1 MSKKHKHEEHLN
13 HEAWAIPYGDLVT
26 LLLAFFVVMY
36 AVSSLNEG
44 KFRTMAESMS
54 EAFGGKPRTI
64 KPVQFGTISKDT
76 TEGKMPPKI
85 SVAAGPVSPVRNRT
99 WQPPKT
105 KSSSAANNKA
115 ADGSGTSNSR
125 GTSDNSGMSQDS
137 GTARAGQINGRAN
150 GDLQLIGE
158 HLVAALSDLIDSDL
172 IEVRRT
178 PNWLEVELKTDIFF
192 ESGSAIPNAKAV
204 ATMERLANTLTP
216 FPNLIRVEGYT
227 DNVPI
232 RSLQFPSNW
241 ELSAARAASVV
252 HVFIA
257 KGIESSRLAI
267 VGFSDQQPKHS
278 NDNVLGR
285 AANRRVLLVI
295 LALPEQPLT
304 PILTDGLADDP
315 AAAANL
321 MSAASITAN
330 IETSP
335 VPPSLSQETAVP
347 NDEAPQSSATSST
360 NQQIGASEAD

>member
-64 KPVQFGTISKDT
+64 KPVQFGTISRDVS
-76 TEGKMPPKI
+76 EAKMPPKI
-85 SVAAGPVSPVRNRT
+85 SAPAGPISPVRNRA
-99 WQPPKT
+99 WQPPKP
-105 KSSSAANNKA
+105 KPSSAESNKA
-115 ADGSGTSNSR
+115 AAGSRMLPVNDAVS
-125 GTSDNSGMSQDS
+125 
-137 GTARAGQINGRAN
+137 AGQVNGRTN
-150 GDLQLIGE
+150 GDLQYIGE

-192 ESGSAIPNAKAV
+192 ESGSAIPNAKALS
-204 ATMERLANTLTP
+204 TMERLANTLSP
-216 FPNLIRVEGYT
+216 FPNLIRIEGYT
-227 DNVPI
+227 DNLPI

-257 KGIESSRLAI
+257 KGIDSSRLAI
-267 VGFSDQQPKHS
+267 VGFSDQQPKQS
-278 NDNVLGR
+278 NDSALGR

-304 PILTDGLADDP
+304 PVLTGDLPSDLPKSEKEISDVP
-315 AAAANL
+315 L
-321 MSAASITAN
+321 VTSS
-330 IETSP
+330 ETSLNQTGLP
-335 VPPSLSQETAVP
+335 QETITP
-347 NDEAPQSSATSST
+347 NDAMLHSPAMQITDPSTDLNEAH
-360 NQQIGASEAD
+360 